1 MAEAMAPR
9 GPDAAGVWS
18 QGRVALGHR
27 RLKIIDLSEAGAQPM
42 VDSQLGLAVC
52 WNGCIYNYQDLRGE
66 LRSHGYRFF
75 SHSDTEVLLKAYH
88 HWGDRFVDRLKGMFA
103 FAIVERDSGRV
114 LLGRDRLG
122 IKPLYLTEDA
132 HRIRFASSLPALL
145 AGGGV
150 DTRIDPVAL
159 HHYLSFHS
167 VVPPPHTILRGVSK
181 VPPASLV
188 AIEPD
193 GRKTTRTY
201 WEPDFTR
208 REERADWS
216 ERDWEDAVLASL
228 RLAVQRRL
236 VADVPVG
243 CLLSGGVDSSLIVG
257 LLAEAGQTGMST
269 FSIGFESVGGV
280 KGDEFHYSDIVA
292 ERFATDHHQI
302 RIGTDR
308 MLPALDGAI
317 GAMSEPMVSHDCVA
331 FYLLSQEVAKH
342 VKVVQSG
349 QGADE
354 VFAGYHWYPPMGKP
368 DAATVEGS
376 VASYRTAFFDRDSAG
391 VAALVTPSYLAE
403 AKGRRPDGSEAKG
416 RRPDGS
422 EAKGRRP
429 DGSEATGR
437 RPDGSEATGRRPD
450 GSDGDPSG
458 RFVTDHFARA
468 GAATG
473 VDRALRLDATV
484 MLVDDPVKRV
494 DNMTMAWGLEGRVP
508 FLDHELVELA
518 ATCPPELK
526 TAHQGKGVLKE
537 AARRV
542 IPADVIDR
550 PKGYF
555 PVPALTHLEGPYLD
569 LVRDALYAPAAKERG
584 LFRPEAVDRLL
595 ADPNG
600 RLTPLRGNELWQIA
614 LLELWLQR
622 HGITG
627 AAA

>member
-42 VDSQLGLAVC
+42 VDSELGLAVC
-52 WNGCIYNYQDLRGE
+52 WNGCIYNYQDLRRE
-66 LRSHGYRFF
+66 LSGHGYRFF
-75 SHSDTEVLLKAYH
+75 SHSDTEVLLKGYH
-88 HWGDRFVDRLKGMFA
+88 HWGDRFVDHLKGMFA

-122 IKPLYLTEDA
+122 IKPLYLTEDST
-132 HRIRFASSLPALL
+132 RIRFASSLPALL
-145 AGGGV
+145 VGGGV
-150 DTRIDPVAL
+150 DTRIDPLAL
-159 HHYLSFHS
+159 HDYLSFHS
-167 VVPPPHTILRGVSK
+167 VVPPARTILRGVTK

-193 GRKTTRTY
+193 GRRTTTTY

-228 RLAVQRRL
+228 RLAVERRL

-257 LLAEAGQTGMST
+257 LLAEAGQHGLAT

-280 KGDEFHYSDIVA
+280 KGDEFKYSDIIA
-292 ERFATDHHQI
+292 EHFGTNHHQI

-354 VFAGYHWYPPMGKP
+354 VFAGYHWYPPMA
-368 DAATVEGS
+368 DATSLEAS
-376 VASYRTAFFDRDSAG
+376 VASYREAFFDRDSAG
-391 VAALVTPSYLAE
+391 VGALVTPAYLA
-403 AKGRRPDGSEAKG
+403 
-416 RRPDGS
+416 
-422 EAKGRRP
+422 
-429 DGSEATGR
+429 
-437 RPDGSEATGRRPD
+437 
-450 GSDGDPSG
+450 DGDPSG
-458 RFVTDHFARA
+458 QFVTDHFARA

-473 VDRALRLDATV
+473 VDRALRLDTTV

-622 HGITG
+622 HGING

>member
-1 MAEAMAPR
+1 MCGATGEVRLDGRSPDIGAVSAMAETMAPR

-27 RLKIIDLSEAGAQPM
+27 RLKIIDLTEAGAQPM
-42 VDSQLGLAVC
+42 IDPELGLSIC
-52 WNGCIYNYQDLRGE
+52 WNGCIYNYKE
-66 LRSHGYRFF
+66 LRAELSGHGYRFF
-75 SHSDTEVLLKAYH
+75 SHSDTEVLVKAYH
-88 HWGDRFVDRLKGMFA
+88 HWGDRFVEHLKGMFA
-103 FAIVERDSGRV
+103 FAIAERDTGRV

-122 IKPLYLTEDA
+122 IKPLYLSETSD
-132 HRIRFASSLPALL
+132 RIRFASSLPALL

-159 HHYLSFHS
+159 HHYLTFHS
-167 VVPPPHTILRGVSK
+167 VVPPPLTILRGVKK
-181 VPPASLV
+181 VPPASIV

-193 GRKTTRTY
+193 GTRRTTVY
-201 WEPDFTR
+201 WTPDFTR
-208 REERADWS
+208 HADRADWS
-216 ERDWEDAVLASL
+216 ERDWEDAVLQSL
-228 RLAVQRRL
+228 REAVERRL

-257 LLAEAGQTGMST
+257 LLAEAGQHGLKT
-269 FSIGFESVGGV
+269 FSIGFESVNGV
-280 KGDEFHYSDIVA
+280 AGDEFKYSDIVA
-292 ERFATDHHQI
+292 EHFGTDHHQI
-302 RIGTDR
+302 RIDTAR

-317 GAMSEPMVSHDCVA
+317 AAMSEPMVSHDCVA

-354 VFAGYHWYPPMGKP
+354 VFAGYHWYPPMAEP
-368 DAATVEGS
+368 AAASLDGAVS
-376 VASYRTAFFDRDSAG
+376 SYRGAFFDRDSAG
-391 VAALVTPSYLAE
+391 VAALISDAYRA
-403 AKGRRPDGSEAKG
+403 
-416 RRPDGS
+416 
-422 EAKGRRP
+422 
-429 DGSEATGR
+429 
-437 RPDGSEATGRRPD
+437 
-450 GSDGDPSG
+450 DGDPSG
-458 RFVTDHFARA
+458 AFVTDHFAA
-468 GAATG
+468 PGAQNG
-473 VDRALRLDATV
+473 VDRALRLDTTV

-526 TAHQGKGVLKE
+526 TAHGGKGVLKQ

-542 IPADVIDR
+542 IPAAVIDR

-555 PVPALTHLEGPYLD
+555 PVPALTHLEGPYLNM
-569 LVRDALYAPAAKERG
+569 VRDALYAPEAKERG
-584 LFRPEAVDRLL
+584 LFRPDAVERLL

-600 RLTPLRGNELWQIA
+600 RLTPLRGNELWQIG

-627 AAA
+627 SAA

>member
-1 MAEAMAPR
+1 MCGATGEVRLDGRVPDVSAVAAMAAAMAPR
-9 GPDAAGVWS
+9 GPDGAGVWS

-27 RLKIIDLSEAGAQPM
+27 RLKIIDLTEAGAQPM
-42 VDSQLGLAVC
+42 VDAGLGLAIA
-52 WNGCIYNYQDLRGE
+52 WNGCIYNYRE
-66 LRSHGYRFF
+66 LRRELQGHGYRFF

-88 HWGDRFVDRLKGMFA
+88 RWGDDFVGHLQGMFA
-103 FAIVERDSGRV
+103 FAIAERDSGRI

-122 IKPLYLTEDA
+122 IKPLYVTEDA
-132 HRIRFASSLPALL
+132 HRIRFASTLPALL

-159 HHYLSFHS
+159 HHYMTFHS
-167 VVPPPHTILRGVSK
+167 VVPAPLTILRGVRK
-181 VPPASLV
+181 VPPATLI

-193 GRKTTRTY
+193 GRRTATTY
-201 WEPDFTR
+201 WTPDFTR
-208 REERADWS
+208 RDERSRWS
-216 ERDWEDAVLASL
+216 EADWEDAVLAAL
-228 RLAVQRRL
+228 RTAVERRL

-257 LLAEAGQTGMST
+257 LLAEAGQHGLST

-280 KGDEFHYSDIVA
+280 QGDEFRYSDVIA
-292 ERFATDHHQI
+292 ERFETDHHQI
-302 RIGTDR
+302 RIGTER
-308 MLPALDGAI
+308 MLPALDRAI

-331 FYLLSQEVAKH
+331 FYLLSQEVSRH
-342 VKVVQSG
+342 VTVVQSG

-354 VFAGYHWYPPMGKP
+354 VFAGYHWYPPMGGP
-368 DAATVEGS
+368 DAAGLAGS
-376 VASYRTAFFDRDSAG
+376 VAAYRAAFFDRDTVG
-391 VAALVTPSYLAE
+391 LQALLAPE
-403 AKGRRPDGSEAKG
+403 CIGAD
-416 RRPDGS
+416 
-422 EAKGRRP
+422 
-429 DGSEATGR
+429 
-437 RPDGSEATGRRPD
+437 
-450 GSDGDPSG
+450 DPSS
-458 RFVTDHFARA
+458 RFVTGHFAQA
-468 GAATG
+468 NAATG
-473 VDRALRLDATV
+473 IDRALRLDTTV

-526 TAHQGKGVLKE
+526 IAHGGKGVLKQ

-569 LVRDALYAPAAKERG
+569 MVGDALYATAAKERG
-584 LFRPEAVDRLL
+584 LFRPDAVDTLM
-595 ADPNG
+595 ADPNR
-600 RLTPLRGNELWQIA
+600 RLTPLRGNELWQLG
-614 LLELWLQR
+614 LLELWLQK
-622 HGITG
+622 HGVAG

>member
-1 MAEAMAPR
+1 MCGLTGEVRLDGRVPDLAAVSAMAAVMAPR
-9 GPDAAGVWS
+9 GPDAAGAWS
-18 QGRVALGHR
+18 QGRAALGHR
-27 RLKIIDLSEAGAQPM
+27 RLRIIDLTEAGAQPM
-42 VDSQLGLAVC
+42 FDAELGLTIA
-52 WNGCIYNYQDLRGE
+52 WNGCIYNYQE
-66 LRSHGYRFF
+66 LRRELAGHGYRFF

-88 HWGDRFVDRLKGMFA
+88 RWGDDFVSHLHGMFA

-132 HRIRFASSLPALL
+132 HRIRFASTLPALL

-159 HHYLSFHS
+159 HHYMTFHS
-167 VVPPPHTILRGVSK
+167 VVPAPLTILRGVRK
-181 VPPASLV
+181 VPPGSLV

-193 GRKTTRTY
+193 GRRTTTTY
-201 WEPDFTR
+201 WSPDFSR
-208 REERADWS
+208 REDRADWS
-216 ERDWEDAVLASL
+216 ERDWEDAVLSAL
-228 RLAVQRRL
+228 RVAVERRL

-257 LLAEAGQTGMST
+257 LLAEAGQHGLST
-269 FSIGFESVGGV
+269 FSIGFESAGGV
-280 KGDEFHYSDIVA
+280 EGDEFRWSDIIA
-292 ERFATDHHQI
+292 KRFDTDHHQI

-331 FYLLSQEVAKH
+331 FYLLSQEVARH

-354 VFAGYHWYPPMGKP
+354 VFAGYHWYPPMGSP
-368 DAATVEGS
+368 AAATLRGA
-376 VASYRTAFFDRDSAG
+376 VAEYRGAFFDRDALG
-391 VAALVTPSYLAE
+391 VRDLLGPAYFAE
-403 AKGRRPDGSEAKG
+403 
-416 RRPDGS
+416 
-422 EAKGRRP
+422 
-429 DGSEATGR
+429 
-437 RPDGSEATGRRPD
+437 
-450 GSDGDPSG
+450 GDPSE
-458 RFVTDHFARA
+458 RFVSEHFARA
-468 GAATG
+468 GAETG
-473 VDRALRLDATV
+473 IDRALRLDTTV

-526 TAHQGKGVLKE
+526 IAHEGKGVLKQ

-542 IPADVIDR
+542 IPSEVIDR

-555 PVPALTHLEGPYLD
+555 PVPALTHLEGPYLE
-569 LVRDALYAPAAKERG
+569 LVRDALYAPVAKERG
-584 LFRPEAVDRLL
+584 LFNAEAVDALL

-600 RLTPLRGNELWQIA
+600 KLTPLRGNELWQIA

-622 HGITG
+622 HGVTG
-627 AAA
+627 QAA

>member
-1 MAEAMAPR
+1 MAEAMEPR

-42 VDSQLGLAVC
+42 VDSELGLAIA
-52 WNGCIYNYQDLRGE
+52 WNGCIYNYKQLRRE
-66 LRSHGYRFF
+66 LSEQHGYRFF
-75 SHSDTEVLLKAYH
+75 SHSDTEVLVKAYH
-88 HWGDRFVDRLKGMFA
+88 HWGDRFVDRLYGMFA

-132 HRIRFASSLPALL
+132 SRIRFASSLPALL

-150 DTRIDPVAL
+150 DTRIDPLAL

-167 VVPPPHTILRGVSK
+167 VVPPPRTILRGVRK
-181 VPPASLV
+181 VPPATLV

-193 GRKTTRTY
+193 GRRTSTTY
-201 WEPDFTR
+201 WEPDFTPHAD
-208 REERADWS
+208 RANWS
-216 ERDWEDAVLASL
+216 ERDWEDAVLESL
-228 RLAVQRRL
+228 RVAVDRRL

-257 LLAEAGQTGMST
+257 LLAEAGQHGLAT

-280 KGDEFHYSDIVA
+280 AGDEFTYSDIIA
-292 ERFATDHHQI
+292 ERFGTDHHQI

-331 FYLLSQEVAKH
+331 FYLLSQEVAKY

-354 VFAGYHWYPPMGKP
+354 VFAGYHWYPPMA
-368 DAATVEGS
+368 DATSLDSA
-376 VASYRTAFFDRDSAG
+376 VASYRAAFFDRDPAG
-391 VAALVTPSYLAE
+391 VAALVTSDYLVE
-403 AKGRRPDGSEAKG
+403 S
-416 RRPDGS
+416 
-422 EAKGRRP
+422 
-429 DGSEATGR
+429 
-437 RPDGSEATGRRPD
+437 
-450 GSDGDPSG
+450 DPSG
-458 RFVTDHFARA
+458 EFVTEHFAHR

-473 VDRALRLDATV
+473 IDRALRLDTTV

-518 ATCPPELK
+518 ATCPPALK
-526 TAHQGKGVLKE
+526 IAHDGKGVLKQ

-542 IPADVIDR
+542 IPAEVIDR

-555 PVPALTHLEGPYLD
+555 PVPALTHLEGPYLE
-569 LVRDALYAPAAKERG
+569 LVRDALYAPVAKERG
-584 LFRPEAVDRLL
+584 LFRPDAVDHLL

-600 RLTPLRGNELWQIA
+600 RLTPLRGNELWQLG

-622 HGITG
+622 HGINGT
-627 AAA
+627 AA

>member
-1 MAEAMAPR
+1 MCGATGEVRLDGRTPDIGAVSAMAETMSSR

-27 RLKIIDLSEAGAQPM
+27 RLKIIDLTEAGAQPM
-42 VDSQLGLAVC
+42 IDPELGLAVC
-52 WNGCIYNYQDLRGE
+52 WNGCIYNYKE
-66 LRSHGYRFF
+66 LRAELSGHGYRFF
-75 SHSDTEVLLKAYH
+75 SHSDTEVLIKAYH
-88 HWGDRFVDRLKGMFA
+88 HWGDHFVEHLKGMFA
-103 FAIVERDSGRV
+103 FAIAERDTGRV

-122 IKPLYLTEDA
+122 IKPLYLSETGD
-132 HRIRFASSLPALL
+132 RIRFASSLPALL

-150 DTRIDPVAL
+150 DTGIDAVAL
-159 HHYLSFHS
+159 HHYLTFHS
-167 VVPPPHTILRGVSK
+167 VVPPPRTILRGVKK
-181 VPPASLV
+181 VPPASIV

-193 GRKTTRTY
+193 GTQRTTVY
-201 WEPDFTR
+201 WTPDFSR
-208 REERADWS
+208 RAERADWS
-216 ERDWEDAVLASL
+216 ERDWEDAVLQSL
-228 RLAVQRRL
+228 REAVERRL

-257 LLAEAGQTGMST
+257 LLAEAGQHGLKT
-269 FSIGFESVGGV
+269 FSIGFESVNGV
-280 KGDEFHYSDIVA
+280 AGDEFKYSDIVA
-292 ERFATDHHQI
+292 QHFGTDHHQI
-302 RIGTDR
+302 RIDTAR

-317 GAMSEPMVSHDCVA
+317 AAMSEPMVSHDCVA

-354 VFAGYHWYPPMGKP
+354 VFAGYHWYPPMAEP
-368 DAATVEGS
+368 AAASLDGAVN
-376 VASYRTAFFDRDSAG
+376 SYRGAFFDRDSAG
-391 VAALVTPSYLAE
+391 VASLISDAYRV
-403 AKGRRPDGSEAKG
+403 
-416 RRPDGS
+416 
-422 EAKGRRP
+422 
-429 DGSEATGR
+429 
-437 RPDGSEATGRRPD
+437 
-450 GSDGDPSG
+450 DGDPSG
-458 RFVTDHFARA
+458 VFVTDHF
-468 GAATG
+468 GAPGAETG
-473 VDRALRLDATV
+473 VDRALRLDTTV

-526 TAHQGKGVLKE
+526 TAHGGKGVLKE

-542 IPADVIDR
+542 IPAAVIDR

-555 PVPALTHLEGPYLD
+555 PVPALTHLEGPYLNM
-569 LVRDALYAPAAKERG
+569 VRDALYAPEAKERG
-584 LFRPEAVDRLL
+584 LFRPEAVERLL

-600 RLTPLRGNELWQIA
+600 RLTPLRGNELWQIG

-627 AAA
+627 SAA

>member
-1 MAEAMAPR
+1 MCGATGEVRLDGTSPNVQAVTAMAEVMVPR

-27 RLKIIDLSEAGAQPM
+27 RLKIIDLTEAGAQPM
-42 VDSQLGLAVC
+42 VDSELGLAVA
-52 WNGCIYNYQDLRGE
+52 WNGCIYNYEQLRDE
-66 LRSHGYRFF
+66 LSGHGYRFF
-75 SHSDTEVLLKAYH
+75 SHSDTEVLLKGYH
-88 HWGDRFVDRLKGMFA
+88 HWGDRFVDHLKGMFA

-122 IKPLYLTEDA
+122 IKPLYFTQNTD
-132 HRIRFASSLPALL
+132 RVRFASSLPALL
-145 AGGGV
+145 AGGEI
-150 DTRIDPVAL
+150 DTHIDPVAL
-159 HHYLSFHS
+159 HHYMTFHS
-167 VVPPPHTILRGVSK
+167 VVPSPRTILRGVSK
-181 VPPASLV
+181 LPPASLM

-193 GRKTTRTY
+193 GRVTTTTY
-201 WEPDFTR
+201 WEPDFSR
-208 REERADWS
+208 RDDRADWS
-216 ERDWEDAVLASL
+216 EKDWEDAVLDSL
-228 RLAVQRRL
+228 RTAVKRRL

-257 LLAEAGQTGMST
+257 LLAEAGQHGLKT
-269 FSIGFESVGGV
+269 FSIGFESVNGV
-280 KGDEFHYSDIVA
+280 KGDEFRYSDVIA
-292 ERFATDHHQI
+292 ERFGTDHHQI
-302 RIGTDR
+302 RIDTAR

-331 FYLLSQEVAKH
+331 FYLLSEEVAKH

-354 VFAGYHWYPPMGKP
+354 VFAGYHWYPPMGEP
-368 DAATVEGS
+368 SAASLEGS
-376 VASYRTAFFDRDSAG
+376 VASYRAAFFDRDQSAYADL
-391 VAALVTPSYLAE
+391 VAPGY
-403 AKGRRPDGSEAKG
+403 
-416 RRPDGS
+416 
-422 EAKGRRP
+422 
-429 DGSEATGR
+429 AT
-437 RPDGSEATGRRPD
+437 
-450 GSDGDPSG
+450 SDDPSEL
-458 RFVTDHFARA
+458 FVTEHFARA
-468 GAATG
+468 GAQTG
-473 VDRALRLDATV
+473 VDRALRLDTTV

-518 ATCPPELK
+518 ATCPPQYK
-526 TAHQGKGVLKE
+526 TAHEGKGVLKQ
-537 AARRV
+537 AARQV
-542 IPADVIDR
+542 IPSEVIDR

-569 LVRDALYAPAAKERG
+569 LVRDALYAPVAKERG
-584 LFRPEAVDRLL
+584 LFRPDAVERLL

-614 LLELWLQR
+614 LLELWLQK

>member
-1 MAEAMAPR
+1 MAEAMEPR

-42 VDSQLGLAVC
+42 VDSELGLAIA
-52 WNGCIYNYQDLRGE
+52 WNGCIYNYKQLRRE
-66 LRSHGYRFF
+66 LSEQHGYRFF

-88 HWGDRFVDRLKGMFA
+88 HWGDRFVDRLYGMFA

-132 HRIRFASSLPALL
+132 SRIRFASSLPALL

-150 DTRIDPVAL
+150 DTRIDPLAL

-167 VVPPPHTILRGVSK
+167 VVPPPRTILRGVSK
-181 VPPASLV
+181 VPPATLV

-193 GRKTTRTY
+193 GRRTTTTY
-201 WEPDFTR
+201 WEPDFTPHAD
-208 REERADWS
+208 RADWS
-216 ERDWEDAVLASL
+216 ERDWEDAVLESL
-228 RLAVQRRL
+228 RVAVDRRL

-257 LLAEAGQTGMST
+257 LLAEAGQHGLAT

-280 KGDEFHYSDIVA
+280 AGDEFTYSDIIA
-292 ERFATDHHQI
+292 ERFGTDHHQI

-331 FYLLSQEVAKH
+331 FYLLSQEVAKY

-354 VFAGYHWYPPMGKP
+354 VFAGYHWYPPMA
-368 DAATVEGS
+368 DATSLDSA
-376 VASYRTAFFDRDSAG
+376 VASYRAAFFDRDPAG
-391 VAALVTPSYLAE
+391 VAALVTSDYLVE
-403 AKGRRPDGSEAKG
+403 S
-416 RRPDGS
+416 
-422 EAKGRRP
+422 
-429 DGSEATGR
+429 
-437 RPDGSEATGRRPD
+437 
-450 GSDGDPSG
+450 DPSG
-458 RFVTDHFARA
+458 EFVTEHFAHR

-473 VDRALRLDATV
+473 IDRALRLDTTV

-518 ATCPPELK
+518 ATCPPALK
-526 TAHQGKGVLKE
+526 IAHDGKGVLKQ

-542 IPADVIDR
+542 IPAEVIDR

-555 PVPALTHLEGPYLD
+555 PVPALTHLEGPYLE
-569 LVRDALYAPAAKERG
+569 LVRDALYAPVAKERG
-584 LFRPEAVDRLL
+584 LFRPDAVDHLL

-600 RLTPLRGNELWQIA
+600 RLTPLRGNELWQLG

-622 HGITG
+622 HGINGT
-627 AAA
+627 AA

>member
-1 MAEAMAPR
+1 MCGATGEVRLDGRTPDLGAVTAMAQAMARR
-9 GPDAAGVWS
+9 GPDAAGAWS

-42 VDSQLGLAVC
+42 VDSELGLAIA
-52 WNGCIYNYQDLRGE
+52 WNGCIYNYKNLRRE
-66 LRSHGYRFF
+66 LSEHGYRFF

-88 HWGDRFVDRLKGMFA
+88 HWGDHFVDRLYGMFA

-132 HRIRFASSLPALL
+132 NRVRFASSLPALL

-150 DTRIDPVAL
+150 DTHIDPIAL
-159 HHYLSFHS
+159 HHYLTFHS
-167 VVPPPHTILRGVSK
+167 VVPPPRTILRGVSK
-181 VPPASLV
+181 VPPATLV

-193 GRKTTRTY
+193 GRRTTKTY
-201 WEPDFTR
+201 WAPDFTR
-208 REERADWS
+208 RDDHKEWS
-216 ERDWEDAVLASL
+216 EKDWEDAVLDSL
-228 RLAVQRRL
+228 RVAVDRRM

-257 LLAEAGQTGMST
+257 LLAEAGQKNLST
-269 FSIGFESVGGV
+269 FSIGFESVGDV
-280 KGDEFHYSDIVA
+280 EGDEFVWSDIVA
-292 ERFATDHHQI
+292 ARFGTDHHQI

-354 VFAGYHWYPPMGKP
+354 VFAGYHWYPPMGEP
-368 DAATVEGS
+368 AAASLEGS
-376 VASYRTAFFDRDSAG
+376 VAAYRAAFFDRDAEG
-391 VAALVTPSYLAE
+391 VHALAAPGHVA
-403 AKGRRPDGSEAKG
+403 D
-416 RRPDGS
+416 D
-422 EAKGRRP
+422 
-429 DGSEATGR
+429 
-437 RPDGSEATGRRPD
+437 
-450 GSDGDPSG
+450 DPSR
-458 RFVTDHFARA
+458 RFVTEHFARE

-473 VDRALRLDATV
+473 VDRALRLDTTV

-518 ATCPPELK
+518 ATCPPGLK
-526 TAHQGKGVLKE
+526 TAQGGKGVLKE

-542 IPADVIDR
+542 IPSEVIDR

-569 LVRDALYAPAAKERG
+569 LVRDALYAPVAKERG
-584 LFRPEAVDRLL
+584 LFRPEAVDALL

-614 LLELWLQR
+614 LLELWLQK
-622 HGITG
+622 HGISG
-627 AAA
+627 PAA

>member
-1 MAEAMAPR
+1 MADVMAPR
-9 GPDAAGVWS
+9 GPDGAGVWS

-27 RLKIIDLSEAGAQPM
+27 RLKIIDLTEAGAQPM
-42 VDSQLGLAVC
+42 IDSDLGLAIA
-52 WNGCIYNYQDLRGE
+52 WNGCIYNYKE
-66 LRSHGYRFF
+66 LRRELEGFGYRFF
-75 SHSDTEVLLKAYH
+75 SHSDSEVLIKAYH
-88 HWGDRFVDRLKGMFA
+88 RWGDDFVKHFKGMFA

-122 IKPLYLTEDA
+122 IKPLYITEDA

-150 DTRIDPVAL
+150 DTRIDHVAL
-159 HHYLSFHS
+159 HHYMTFHS
-167 VVPPPHTILRGVSK
+167 VVPAPLTILRGVHK
-181 VPPASLV
+181 IPPASLL

-193 GRKTTRTY
+193 GRRVATTY
-201 WEPDFTR
+201 WAPDFSR
-208 REERADWS
+208 HEDRAGWS
-216 ERDWEDAVLASL
+216 ERDWEDAVLSSL
-228 RLAVQRRL
+228 RTAVERRL

-257 LLAEAGQTGMST
+257 LLAEAGQHGLKT
-269 FSIGFESVGGV
+269 FSIGFESAGGV
-280 KGDEFHYSDIVA
+280 KGDEFQYSDIVA
-292 ERFATDHHQI
+292 KRFDTDHHQI
-302 RIGTDR
+302 RIGTER

-354 VFAGYHWYPPMGKP
+354 VFAGYHWYPPMGEP
-368 DAATVEGS
+368 AAATIEGS
-376 VASYRTAFFDRDSAG
+376 VAQYRAAFFDRDTEG
-391 VAALVTPSYLAE
+391 VAALLA
-403 AKGRRPDGSEAKG
+403 AGIAAPN
-416 RRPDGS
+416 
-422 EAKGRRP
+422 
-429 DGSEATGR
+429 
-437 RPDGSEATGRRPD
+437 
-450 GSDGDPSG
+450 DPSE
-458 RFVTDHFARA
+458 RFVSEHFAQA
-468 GAATG
+468 GAETG
-473 VDRALRLDATV
+473 IDRALRLDSMV

-508 FLDHELVELA
+508 FLDHDLVELA

-526 TAHQGKGVLKE
+526 VAHGGKGVLKE

-542 IPADVIDR
+542 IPAEVIDR

-555 PVPALTHLEGPYLD
+555 PVPALTHLEGPYLEM
-569 LVRDALYAPAAKERG
+569 VRDALYAPVAKERG
-584 LFRPEAVDRLL
+584 LFDTGAVDALL

-622 HGITG
+622 HGVTG
-627 AAA
+627 PAA

>member
-9 GPDAAGVWS
+9 GPDGAGVWS

-42 VDSQLGLAVC
+42 VDSELGLAVC
-52 WNGCIYNYQDLRGE
+52 WNGCIYNYKQLRRE
-66 LRSHGYRFF
+66 LSELGYRFF
-75 SHSDTEVLLKAYH
+75 STSDTEVLLKAYH
-88 HWGDRFVDRLKGMFA
+88 HWRDRFVDHLLGMFA

-122 IKPLYLTEDA
+122 IKPLYLTEDV
-132 HRIRFASSLPALL
+132 HRIRFASSLTALL
-145 AGGGV
+145 AGGDRDNSI

-159 HHYLSFHS
+159 HHYLTFHS
-167 VVPPPHTILRGVSK
+167 VVPPPRTILRGVAK

-188 AIEPD
+188 AIEAD
-193 GRKTTRTY
+193 GQGKIRSTTTTY

-228 RLAVQRRL
+228 RLAVERRL

-257 LLAEAGQTGMST
+257 LLAEAGQHGLAT

-280 KGDEFHYSDIVA
+280 AGDEFRYSDIIA
-292 ERFATDHHQI
+292 ERFDTDHHQI

-354 VFAGYHWYPPMGKP
+354 VFAGYHWYPPMGEP
-368 DAATVEGS
+368 DAASVAGS
-376 VASYRTAFFDRDSAG
+376 VASYRKAFFDRSQSAYE
-391 VAALVTPSYLAE
+391 ALVSPALATP
-403 AKGRRPDGSEAKG
+403 D
-416 RRPDGS
+416 
-422 EAKGRRP
+422 
-429 DGSEATGR
+429 
-437 RPDGSEATGRRPD
+437 
-450 GSDGDPSG
+450 DPSE
-458 RFVTDHFARA
+458 RFVTEHFARA

-473 VDRALRLDATV
+473 VDRALRLDTTV

-542 IPADVIDR
+542 VPADVIDR

-614 LLELWLQR
+614 LLELWLQK
-622 HGITG
+622 HGISG
-627 AAA
+627 VAV

>member
-42 VDSQLGLAVC
+42 VDADLGLTVC
-52 WNGCIYNYQDLRGE
+52 WNGCIYNYKQLRRE
-66 LRSHGYRFF
+66 LSEHGYRFF

-88 HWGDRFVDRLKGMFA
+88 HWGDRFVDRLYGMFA

-122 IKPLYLTEDA
+122 IKPLYLTETA
-132 HRIRFASSLPALL
+132 SRIRFASSLPALL
-145 AGGGV
+145 AGGDV

-159 HHYLSFHS
+159 HHYMSFHS
-167 VVPPPHTILRGVSK
+167 VVPAPHTILRGVTK

-193 GRKTTRTY
+193 GRRTTTTY

-208 REERADWS
+208 SDDRADWS
-216 ERDWEDAVLASL
+216 ERDWEDAVLEAL
-228 RLAVQRRL
+228 RVAVDRRL

-257 LLAEAGQTGMST
+257 LLAEAGQHGLAT

-280 KGDEFHYSDIVA
+280 AGDEFKYSDIIA
-292 ERFATDHHQI
+292 ERFDTDHHQI

-354 VFAGYHWYPPMGKP
+354 VFAGYHWYPPMA
-368 DAATVEGS
+368 DATSLEGS
-376 VASYRTAFFDRDSAG
+376 VDTYRKAFFDRDPSG
-391 VAALVTPSYLAE
+391 YAALVAQAYLV
-403 AKGRRPDGSEAKG
+403 
-416 RRPDGS
+416 
-422 EAKGRRP
+422 
-429 DGSEATGR
+429 
-437 RPDGSEATGRRPD
+437 
-450 GSDGDPSG
+450 DGDPSG
-458 RFVTDHFARA
+458 QFVTEHFRKA
-468 GAATG
+468 GAAGG
-473 VDRALRLDATV
+473 VDRALRLDSTV

-526 TAHQGKGVLKE
+526 TAHDGKGVLKE
-537 AARRV
+537 AARKV

-555 PVPALTHLEGPYLD
+555 PVPALTHLQGPYLD
-569 LVRDALYAPAAKERG
+569 LVRDALYAPVAKERG

>member
-1 MAEAMAPR
+1 MCGVTGEVRLDGRVPDVAAVSAMAAVMTPR
-9 GPDAAGVWS
+9 GPDASGAWS

-42 VDSQLGLAVC
+42 VDSELGLSVAF
-52 WNGCIYNYQDLRGE
+52 NGCIYNYKE
-66 LRSHGYRFF
+66 LRSELTGHGYRFF

-88 HWGDRFVDRLKGMFA
+88 RWGDGFVSHLHGMFA

-132 HRIRFASSLPALL
+132 HRIRFASALPALL
-145 AGGGV
+145 AGGDV
-150 DTRIDPVAL
+150 DTRIDPIAL
-159 HHYLSFHS
+159 HHYMTFHS
-167 VVPPPHTILRGVSK
+167 VVPAPLTILRGVRK
-181 VPPASLV
+181 VPPASLI

-193 GRKTTRTY
+193 GRRTTTTY
-201 WEPDFTR
+201 WSPDFTR
-208 REERADWS
+208 RDDRAGWS
-216 ERDWEDAVLASL
+216 ETDWEEAVLDAL
-228 RLAVQRRL
+228 RVAVKRRL

-257 LLAEAGQTGMST
+257 LLAEAGQHGLMT
-269 FSIGFESVGGV
+269 FSIGFEAAGGV
-280 KGDEFHYSDIVA
+280 EGDEFRWSDIIA
-292 ERFATDHHQI
+292 KRFETDHHQI

-331 FYLLSQEVAKH
+331 FYLLSQEVARH

-354 VFAGYHWYPPMGKP
+354 VFAGYHWYPPMGSP
-368 DAATVEGS
+368 AAASLEGA
-376 VASYRTAFFDRDSAG
+376 VAEYRGAFFDRDSAEMAG
-391 VAALVTPSYLAE
+391 LLGAGIMAP
-403 AKGRRPDGSEAKG
+403 
-416 RRPDGS
+416 
-422 EAKGRRP
+422 
-429 DGSEATGR
+429 
-437 RPDGSEATGRRPD
+437 
-450 GSDGDPSG
+450 GDPSE
-458 RFVTDHFARA
+458 RFVTEHFARE
-468 GAATG
+468 GAETG
-473 VDRALRLDATV
+473 VDRALRLDTTV

-526 TAHQGKGVLKE
+526 IAHEGKGVLKQ

-542 IPADVIDR
+542 IPSAVIDR

-569 LVRDALYAPAAKERG
+569 MVRDALYAPVAKERG
-584 LFRPEAVDRLL
+584 LFRTEAVDALL
-595 ADPNG
+595 ADPNSK
-600 RLTPLRGNELWQIA
+600 LTPLRGNELWQIA

-627 AAA
+627 PVA

>member
-42 VDSQLGLAVC
+42 IDSDLGLAVC
-52 WNGCIYNYQDLRGE
+52 WNGCIYNYKQLRRE
-66 LRSHGYRFF
+66 LSEAGYRFF

-88 HWGDRFVDRLKGMFA
+88 HWGDRFVERLYGMFA

-122 IKPLYLTEDA
+122 IKPLYLTENA
-132 HRIRFASSLPALL
+132 SRVRFASSLPALL
-145 AGGGV
+145 AGGDV

-167 VVPPPHTILRGVSK
+167 VVPPPHTILRGVTK
-181 VPPASLV
+181 VPPASIV

-193 GRKTTRTY
+193 GRRTTKTY

-208 REERADWS
+208 RDDRADWS
-216 ERDWEDAVLASL
+216 ERDWEDAVLAAL
-228 RLAVQRRL
+228 RTAVERRL

-257 LLAEAGQTGMST
+257 LLAEAGQHGLAT

-280 KGDEFHYSDIVA
+280 KGDEFHYSDIIA
-292 ERFATDHHQI
+292 KRFDTDHHQI
-302 RIGTDR
+302 RIGTER

-354 VFAGYHWYPPMGKP
+354 VFAGYHWYPPMA
-368 DAATVEGS
+368 DATSLQDS
-376 VASYRTAFFDRDSAG
+376 VASYRKAFFDREQSG
-391 VAALVTPSYLAE
+391 YEALVAPAYLI
-403 AKGRRPDGSEAKG
+403 
-416 RRPDGS
+416 
-422 EAKGRRP
+422 
-429 DGSEATGR
+429 
-437 RPDGSEATGRRPD
+437 
-450 GSDGDPSG
+450 DGDPSG
-458 RFVTDHFARA
+458 QFVTEHFAHA

-473 VDRALRLDATV
+473 VDRALRLDTTV

-526 TAHQGKGVLKE
+526 TAHEGKGVLKQ
-537 AARRV
+537 AARKV

-569 LVRDALYAPAAKERG
+569 LVRDALYTPAAKERG